1 MKKLFTL
8 IATLAVVFSFATFS
22 FAGQKN
28 YGCGLGTMIFGGDQ
42 DSLLSQT
49 FIAYLNGSSQIY
61 GITTGTSECESFN
74 GIVSNEKLN
83 NFVADNMDNLATD
96 IAKGQGEYLNTLAVL
111 MEVSEDSRASF
122 YGKLQSN
129 FSTIYSS
136 DSVTHLDVI
145 KNIDSVV
152 KS

>member
-1 MKKLFTL
+1 MKRFFSLT
-8 IATLAVVFSFATFS
+8 AALAVVVSLASVS

-28 YGCGLGTMIFGGDQ
+28 YGCGLGTMLFGGDQ
-42 DSLLSQT
+42 ETLLSQT
-49 FIAYLNGSSQIY
+49 FVASLNGSSMIY

-96 IAKGQGEYLNTLAVL
+96 IAKGEGEYLNTLAVL
-111 MEVSEDSRASF
+111 MQVSEEERGTF

-129 FSTIYSS
+129 FSKIYSS
-136 DSVTHLDVI
+136 EKVTHVDVI